1 LVHYVNVQT
10 IERFDDPRVAAFRNV
25 KDAASRQAGVF
36 LAESE
41 LVITRVFD
49 SGYSIK
55 ALLVSTSRFERL
67 ASRIELAKEAHIARS
82 ALSARSA
89 QSALTA
95 HLRQAPTIQST
106 ECTHT
111 ADTPPATQT
120 PDAGDAGFPV
130 FVCEQPILEAIVGFP
145 LHRGCLAICY
155 RPELPSADVLLRDA
169 NTVVVLDDVVDP
181 DNIGSLFRHVAGFG
195 ADAVVLSANAGDPL
209 YRKSVRASM
218 GWVLEV
224 PHTRLPTRESLL
236 PTLDSLGFTTIAL
249 TPRRDAPTLRS
260 VVELLRPTD
269 RVALLVG
276 AEAPGL
282 TDHTIANATYQARIP
297 MTEHVDSLNVAT
309 AGALALYELTT
320 AHPNRITLRT
330 APPEWTQ
337 ELN

>member
-1 LVHYVNVQT
+1 VHYVNVQT
-10 IERFDDPRVAAFRNV
+10 IERFDDPRVAVFRNV

-41 LVITRVFD
+41 LVIARVFD

-55 ALLVSTSRFERL
+55 ALLVSTGRFERL
-67 ASRIELAKEAHIARS
+67 ASKIALARDAHIAR
-82 ALSARSA
+82 AARAA
-89 QSALTA
+89 QST
-95 HLRQAPTIQST
+95 RSTPT
-106 ECTHT
+106 
-111 ADTPPATQT
+111 
-120 PDAGDAGFPV
+120 GDAGFAV

-155 RPELPSADVLLRDA
+155 RRELPSADVLLREA
-169 NTVVVLDDVVDP
+169 NTIVVLDDVVDP
-181 DNIGSLFRHVAGFG
+181 DNIGSVFRHVAGFG

-224 PHTRLPTRESLL
+224 PHTRLLTRQALL
-236 PTLDSLGFTTIAL
+236 PTLHGLGFVTIAL

-260 VVELLRPTD
+260 VVESLRPTD
-269 RVALLVG
+269 RVALLLG

-282 TDHTIANATYQARIP
+282 TDQTIANASYQARIP
-297 MTEHVDSLNVAT
+297 MTGHVDSLNVAT

-320 AHPNRITLRT
+320 AHPNRITFRT
-330 APPEWTQ
+330 APPELHEPETAEDPS
-337 ELN
+337 ELRRTSR

>member
-1 LVHYVNVQT
+1 VHYVNVQT

-41 LVITRVFD
+41 LVLTRVFD

-67 ASRIELAKEAHIARS
+67 ASRIDLAQT
-82 ALSARSA
+82 L
-89 QSALTA
+89 QSKATNE
-95 HLRQAPTIQST
+95 ST
-106 ECTHT
+106 KTT
-111 ADTPPATQT
+111 
-120 PDAGDAGFPV
+120 DAGDAGFPV
-130 FVCEQPILEAIVGFP
+130 FVCEQPTLEAIVGFP

-155 RPELPSADVLLRDA
+155 RPELPGAEVLLRDA

-236 PTLDSLGFTTIAL
+236 PMLDGLGFITIAL

-260 VVELLRPTD
+260 VVQLLQPTD
-269 RVALLVG
+269 RVALLLG

-282 TDHTIANATYQARIP
+282 ADHTIANATYQARIP

-320 AHPNRITLRT
+320 AHPNRITLRD
-330 APPEWTQ
+330 APPEWAQ

>member
-1 LVHYVNVQT
+1 MRHGLVHYVNVQT
-10 IERFDDPRVAAFRNV
+10 IERFDDPRVAAFRNA

-41 LVITRVFD
+41 LVIARVFD

-67 ASRIELAKEAHIARS
+67 ASRIDLAKEAHLARS
-82 ALSARSA
+82 AQAA
-89 QSALTA
+89 QSALTV
-95 HLRQAPTIQST
+95 APQSASTIQST
-106 ECTHT
+106 ESIQT
-111 ADTPPATQT
+111 ADTPQATQT
-120 PDAGDAGFPV
+120 AYAGFPV

-155 RPELPSADVLLRDA
+155 RPELARADVLLRDA

-195 ADAVVLSANAGDPL
+195 ADAVVLSAHAGDPL

-224 PHTRLPTRESLL
+224 PHTRLPSRESLL
-236 PTLDSLGFTTIAL
+236 PTLDGLGFITIAL
-249 TPRRDAPTLRS
+249 TPRKDAPTLRS

-269 RVALLVG
+269 RVALLLG

-320 AHPNRITLRT
+320 AHPNRIMLRT
-330 APPEWTQ
+330 APPELTKDFS
-337 ELN
+337 

>member
-10 IERFDDPRVAAFRNV
+10 IQRFDDPRVAAFRNV
-25 KDAASRQAGVF
+25 KDAASRLAGVF

-41 LVITRVFD
+41 LVIGRVFD
-49 SGYSIK
+49 SGYSIE
-55 ALLVSTSRFERL
+55 AMLVSTGRFERL
-67 ASRIELAKEAHIARS
+67 ASRIAQAQEAHRAR
-82 ALSARSA
+82 AA
-89 QSALTA
+89 QSARA
-95 HLRQAPTIQST
+95 
-106 ECTHT
+106 
-111 ADTPPATQT
+111 TPP
-120 PDAGDAGFPV
+120 GDAGFAV

-145 LHRGCLAICY
+145 LHRGCLAICH
-155 RPELPSADVLLRDA
+155 RPELPSADVLLRQA
-169 NTVVVLDDVVDP
+169 NTVVALDDVVDP
-181 DNIGSLFRHVAGFG
+181 DNIGSVFRHVAGFG
-195 ADAVVLSANAGDPL
+195 ADAVVLSAHAGDPL

-236 PTLDSLGFTTIAL
+236 PTLHGLGFVTIAL

-269 RVALLVG
+269 RVALLLG

-282 TDHTIANATYQARIP
+282 TDQTIANATYQARIP

-320 AHPNRITLRT
+320 AHPNRITFRT
-330 APPEWTQ
+330 APPELHEP
-337 ELN
+337 ELAEDPSELRRTSR